1 MKETSKWLVISG
13 SLALGAG
20 AAVLAGNLA
29 GQPHSVGPG
38 VTLNPAASATVIP
51 GQDAT
56 RSILATADDAA
67 EAKDPTSGSSA
78 TSAMSPSSPA
88 SASPA
93 SASPA
98 SASPASASPA
108 SASPVSP
115 PSPVSVDSPDSPDSP
130 VSVDSPDSPDSPES
144 VDSPDSPDSDD

>member
-29 GQPHSVGPG
+29 GQPQSVGPG

-67 EAKDPTSGSSA
+67 EAKDPTSGSSS

-98 SASPASASPA
+98 SASPASASP
-108 SASPVSP
+108 VSP
-115 PSPVSVDSPDSPDSP
+115 ASP